1 MKNYPNA
8 IRTIAL
14 IYTAGKA
21 VTVSFGA
28 ADGGTNVS
36 ASFHILLT
44 TFLLLTLLCFV
55 IEFSIRVVARLLRSG
70 LPFRLYL
77 TSTMS
82 MTGNIAPTSKPTSN
96 GSPNLRKSVLH
107 SLYRRRWSDRGAGVM
122 LLLTRPSRH

>member
-44 TFLLLTLLCFV
+44 TFLLLTLLCFA
-55 IEFSIRVVARLLRSG
+55 IEFSIRVAARLHR
-70 LPFRLYL
+70 
-77 TSTMS
+77 
-82 MTGNIAPTSKPTSN
+82 
-96 GSPNLRKSVLH
+96 
-107 SLYRRRWSDRGAGVM
+107 
-122 LLLTRPSRH
+122 